1 MSNQRPLASYP
12 EDDRLACFPYGVG
25 HGAEGVCLLVQMGPH
40 RILLDCGLADISPLE
55 AEANPP
61 ADLVLCSHAHSDH
74 AQGLL
79 ALHQA
84 FPQLPVYAS
93 EVTTQLLPLNWSQ
106 LPPEE
111 IPKFCHALPWR
122 SPIEFRDGLTAQ
134 LFPAGHLP
142 GAAALLLTYMAPQRT
157 YRLLYT
163 GDFFLSN
170 SRLVEGLSIEAL
182 RGTHLDVLIVEG
194 SYGTA
199 RHPHRRQQENQLV
212 ERIAQAIANQ
222 HSVLLPMPTFG
233 LGQEILMLLR
243 SHHHFTGR
251 NLDIWVDGSV
261 AAGCDAY
268 LELLPHFPTSVQ
280 NFARHQPLFWDERVR
295 PRVRRLDDQ
304 QRRSICQSPCIVLT
318 DDTVDLSQYFHPD
331 FASPVVL
338 QPERLKYPSR
348 TDDSGVT
355 EAETYLL
362 AQHSDRLGTTQLIH
376 NLRPQHVIFVHGSPT
391 YLADLTGLEELQN
404 RYQLHSPATGTL
416 VELPIGETFIQP
428 AAPTETNYEGEL
440 NELGTVVTITLPEA
454 IAADPRWQDFADT
467 GLVEARWQGEELVLR
482 GLSQRELLSQGS
494 NARIPTN
501 IECCGNCR
509 HQRGQRCWNTAS
521 PLYGFK
527 VTPDGYCPVF
537 EPTEPPLES

>member
-1 MSNQRPLASYP
+1 MSNQRSLVSYP
-12 EDDRLACFPYGVG
+12 EDDRLTCFPYGVG
-25 HGAEGVCLLVQMGPH
+25 HGAEGVCLVVQMGPH
-40 RILLDCGLADISPLE
+40 RILLDCGLADIHSLNTE
-55 AEANPP
+55 AKPP

-79 ALHQA
+79 ALHEA
-84 FPQLPVYAS
+84 FPHLPIYAS
-93 EVTTQLLPLNWSQ
+93 EVTTQLLPLNW
-106 LPPEE
+106 PEFPAAK
-111 IPKFCHALPWR
+111 IPKFCQALPWR
-122 SPIEFRDGLTAQ
+122 SPVEFREGLVAE

-142 GAAALLLTYMAPQRT
+142 GAAAFLLTYTAPGRT

-182 RGTHLDVLIVEG
+182 RGTHPDVLILEG

-212 ERIAQAIANQ
+212 ERIDQAIANH
-222 HSVLLPMPTFG
+222 HSVILPVPALG

-251 NLDIWVDGSV
+251 NLDIWVDNTV

-268 LELLPHFPTSVQ
+268 LELLPHFPTTVQ

-295 PRVRRLDDQ
+295 PRVRRLNSTPHH
-304 QRRSICQSPCIVLT
+304 SIGQSACIVLANEMT
-318 DDTVDLSQYFHPD
+318 DLSKYWHPD
-331 FASPVVL
+331 SEERVVL
-338 QPERLKYPSR
+338 QPERLKYPLY
-348 TDDSGVT
+348 TDYSGV
-355 EAETYLL
+355 EGVETYLL
-362 AQHSDRLGTTQLIH
+362 AQHGDCLGTTQLIH
-376 NLRPQHVIFVHGSPT
+376 NLRPQHVVFFHGSPT

-404 RYQLHSPATGTL
+404 RYHLHSPPAGTL
-416 VELPIGETFIQP
+416 VELPIGETFMQP
-428 AAPTETNYEGEL
+428 APPTETNYEGEL
-440 NELGTVVTITLPEA
+440 TELGTVVTITLPEA

-482 GLSQRELLSQGS
+482 ALSQRELLQSGSQTKM
-494 NARIPTN
+494 PLN
-501 IECCGNCR
+501 IACCANCR
-509 HQRGQRCWNTAS
+509 HQRGQRCWNPLS

-527 VTPDGYCPVF
+527 VTPEGYCPVF
-537 EPTEPPLES
+537 EPTEPPLEN